1 MIEEEN
7 LYEAEISA
15 KAKEENTT
23 FPIEPIVEK
32 KEPPLIKYLKYKGN
46 FARVVAFVSL
56 IIITTV
62 LTIGLAYYTFFN
74 FIPYIWIWGT
84 DPVSFK
90 IIFAIIILFF
100 IWILPFLPI
109 IFLGPYV
116 SNILSLFAN
125 NVEKEFKEN
134 LANIEKQQIHY
145 KDILDESDAEKLIPL
160 ITHSRI
166 ELEQYYSIALHQTT
180 KSFRYSI
187 GAMTIGLI
195 IIFLGMFSYIF
206 PNDFLNNEVRNGNF
220 QPLVITSGIVLELI
234 SVIFLSIYKTS
245 LGRLT
250 YFYDRQVFIH
260 NAMFAFKIS
269 KTMEEQD
276 VSKKLIVE
284 KILDFG
290 SKSNSDYKK
299 IKIG

>member
-109 IFLGPYV
+109 IFLG
-116 SNILSLFAN
+116 
-125 NVEKEFKEN
+125 
-134 LANIEKQQIHY
+134 
-145 KDILDESDAEKLIPL
+145 
-160 ITHSRI
+160 
-166 ELEQYYSIALHQTT
+166 
-180 KSFRYSI
+180 
-187 GAMTIGLI
+187 
-195 IIFLGMFSYIF
+195 MFSYIF